1 MGTLLPEHRLRRKA
15 LTDEAKI
22 CIQNYIK
29 TLDIKG
35 NNKLPREEVLAEIIG
50 VSRVTIR
57 TALNELASEGIIFR
71 KQGKGTFV
79 NTEALEIKVK
89 FNPVLQFKDI
99 IKDSGY
105 EPSIELKGLDTIK
118 CDAKLAEILNISEG
132 DDVIE
137 AKKLFYADGKPCALC
152 IDYFDKKIIDE
163 KDFKDSP
170 KYRNSIFEYIYDKSG
185 KRVTWDKIEI
195 TTENNIENP
204 DLNKY
209 IPFKEGEIKSFLVL
223 TGVNYDAND
232 EPLVYASEYINT
244 DIIKF
249 NMIRQRTITY

>member
-1 MGTLLPEHRLRRKA
+1 MPEHRLRRKA

-22 CIQNYIK
+22 CIHNYIK
-29 TLDIKG
+29 TLDLKG
-35 NNKLPREEVLAEIIG
+35 SNKLPREEVLAEIIG

-89 FNPVLQFKDI
+89 FDPVLQLKDV

-105 EPSIELKGLDTIK
+105 TPSIELKGLDTIK
-118 CDAKLAEILNISEG
+118 CNAELAAKLNIEEG
-132 DDVIE
+132 EEVIE
-137 AKKLFYADGKPCALC
+137 AKKLFYADDKPCALC
-152 IDYFDKKIIDE
+152 IDYFRKKIIDK
-163 KDFKDSP
+163 KDFQDSS
-170 KYRNSIFEYIYDKSG
+170 KYVNSIFEYIYDKSG

-195 TTENNIENP
+195 TTETNIENS
-204 DLNKY
+204 DLIKY
-209 IPFKEGEIKSFLVL
+209 VPFKEGEIKSFLVL
-223 TGVNYDAND
+223 TGVNYDSND
-232 EPLVYASEYINT
+232 EPLVYAHEYINT

-249 NMIRQRTITY
+249 NMIRQKTIFY

>member
-57 TALNELASEGIIFR
+57 TALNELSTEGIIFR

-89 FNPVLQFKDI
+89 FNPALQFKDV

-118 CDAKLAEILNISEG
+118 CDAKLSEKLNISEG
-132 DDVIE
+132 DEVIE

-152 IDYFDKKIIDE
+152 IDYFAKNIIDE
-163 KDFKDSP
+163 KDFKDSS
-170 KYRNSIFEYIYDKSG
+170 KYVNSIFEYIYDKSG

-195 TTENNIENP
+195 TTVTNLENE
-204 DLNKY
+204 DLNRY
-209 IPFKEGEIKSFLVL
+209 IPFKDGEVKSFLVL
-223 TGVNYDAND
+223 MGINYDSND
-232 EPLVYASEYINT
+232 EPLVYAHEYINT
-244 DIIKF
+244 DIVKF
-249 NMIRQRTITY
+249 NMIRQRIMNY

>member
-1 MGTLLPEHRLRRKA
+1 MEEHRLRRKA
-15 LTDEAKI
+15 LADEAKI
-22 CIQNYIK
+22 CILKYIK
-29 TLDIKG
+29 TLDLERS
-35 NNKLPREEVLAEIIG
+35 NKLPREEVLAEIIG

-57 TALNELASEGIIFR
+57 SALNELATEGVVFR

-89 FNPVLQFKDI
+89 FNPVQQFRDMI
-99 IKDSGY
+99 IESGY
-105 EPSIELKGLDTIK
+105 TPSVELKGLDIIE
-118 CDAKLAEILNISEG
+118 CDEKLAGALNIEVG
-132 DDVIE
+132 EEVME
-137 AKKLFYADGKPCALC
+137 AKKLFYADDKPCALC
-152 IDYFDKKIIDE
+152 IDYFPKKIIDE

-170 KYRNSIFEYIYDKSG
+170 KYLNSIFEYIYDKSG

-204 DLNKY
+204 DLMKY
-209 IPFKEGEIKSFLVL
+209 IPFKEGEVKSFLVL

-232 EPLVYASEYINT
+232 EPLVHASEYINT

-249 NMIRQRTITY
+249 NMIRQRTINY